1 MSFRSVLSSPLP
13 LALTLLSAAGLG
25 LLTLAAQAAPPPA
38 PLAFTV
44 LRDGSE
50 VGSHTLRFRADGADT
65 DVSVDTAVVVRIAMV
80 PVYRFEHHGKE
91 HWQGDRLQTLT
102 SETNDDGTHHTV
114 AAQATGA
121 DLAVTG
127 DGTLSHQQAATLPA
141 SLWSERAMTRT
152 TLMNTLDGHLMTVS
166 VQDLGQEA
174 VQARGQT
181 VAAHHYRVSGDLQ
194 RDVWYDPQG
203 LLVQMRFKA
212 KDDSDIRY
220 VLK

>member
-1 MSFRSVLSSPLP
+1 MPFRPFASRPLP
-13 LALTLLSAAGLG
+13 LALTLFSAATLG

-38 PLAFTV
+38 QLAFTV

-50 VGSHTLRFRADGADT
+50 VGSHTLRVRTDGGDT

-91 HWQGDRLQTLT
+91 HWQGSQLQTLS

-114 AAQATGA
+114 SAVLSGA

-127 DGTLSHQQAATLPA
+127 DGSTAHLAAATLPA
-141 SLWSERAMTRT
+141 SLWTERAMHEAS
-152 TLMNTLDGHLMTVS
+152 LMNTLDGHLMPVTVE
-166 VQDLGQEA
+166 DLGGET
-174 VQARGQT
+174 VHARGQEIP
-181 VAAHHYRVSGDLQ
+181 ARHYRVSGEL
-194 RDVWYDPQG
+194 RREVWYDPQG

-212 KDDSDIRY
+212 KDDSEIRY